1 MKITFAIAALIA
13 STNAY
18 GVRFYPD
25 APLSQSLI
33 QTAESRI
40 EEKKDYFGGYTVGYS
55 GFEGNLQGGD
65 WRDPYERVVPANFDV
80 ETNASAD
87 TFTGHMIK
95 DFAIEG
101 QDKETGKPNGKF
113 YMDYAKTKAATYEVL
128 DTHLGLKGDA
138 ANAHLA
144 KYFDAVWDH
153 YDVNKTGA
161 LEAVEL
167 NHFMRDLCKP
177 VKDNIILE

>member
-1 MKITFAIAALIA
+1 MKITLALAALA

-18 GVRFYPD
+18 GVRFYPN
-25 APLSQSLI
+25 APLSHNYI

-40 EEKKDYFGGYTVGYS
+40 EEKKESFGGYTVAYS

-65 WRDPYERVVPANFDV
+65 WRDAYERVVPERFDG
-80 ETNASAD
+80 AQAD
-87 TFTGHMIK
+87 SFTGHMIK
-95 DFAIEG
+95 DFAVEG
-101 QDKETGKPNGKF
+101 QDKDTGKPNGKF
-113 YMDYAKTKAATYEVL
+113 IMDYAKTKAATYEVL
-128 DTHLGLKGDA
+128 DTHLGLKGEA

-161 LEAVEL
+161 LDVVEL

-177 VKDNIILE
+177 VKENIILE

>member
-1 MKITFAIAALIA
+1 MKTFAIAALIA
-13 STNAY
+13 STSAY
-18 GVRFYPD
+18 QGVTFYPG
-25 APLSQSLI
+25 APLSHSYL
-33 QTAESRI
+33 QTDEARI
-40 EEKKDYFGGYTVGYS
+40 EEKKDYFGGYTVAYS
-55 GFEGNLQGGD
+55 GFEGNYQGGD
-65 WRDPYERVVPANFDV
+65 WRDAYERVVPERFDL
-80 ETNASAD
+80 EKGAQAD
-87 TFTGHMIK
+87 SFTGHMIK

-101 QDKETGKPNGKF
+101 QDKDTGKPNGKF
-113 YMDYAKTKAATYEVL
+113 FMDYAKTKAATYEVL
-128 DTHLGLKGDA
+128 DTHLGLKGA
-138 ANAHLA
+138 AADAHLA